1 MEKSTRD
8 VCSYATNSTMQL
20 LTSTL
25 VTSAVLA
32 AGALAVNA
40 TGDVLNGVPVIHD
53 LNLADVPAQTVSRYY
68 LRVGELNGGHPV
80 HIPVMVA
87 RGTAESLETGKKLS
101 LSAAIHGDEL
111 NPVRVVQRVF
121 EQLKDQVATLNGTVI
136 GLPTI
141 NPMGIY
147 LNQRNYFTS
156 GASGMLTNVNRV
168 FPGTAA
174 SDGGSGPRILA
185 YNIWNYVWGNASQV
199 DVGIDLHTPSSGGDT
214 SLWCYADWRLPY
226 VERLSKLLQPD
237 TLKVDPG
244 EPGSIETT
252 FVNYKVPSLTVEMG
266 QAKIWNNSLIDRT
279 VDFVNRVLVDLNM
292 VESNTTVE
300 PDLTNVYIANTFH
313 STWSQYGGFVERL
326 VEVDQPVTKGQAIAH
341 VRNPFGDI
349 LETLYS
355 PADGRM
361 FQSPRDP
368 SIEPGGSVGQIA
380 YNSTD
385 PKCADGCVL
394 SGPARR

>member
-1 MEKSTRD
+1 
-8 VCSYATNSTMQL
+8 MQL
-20 LTSTL
+20 ISRIA
-25 VTSAVLA
+25 VTA
-32 AGALAVNA
+32 AFVGSVAAVNF

-53 LNLADVPAQTVSRYY
+53 LNLADVPPQAVTKYY
-68 LRVGELNGGHPV
+68 LRAGEINGGHPV

-87 RGTAESLETGKKLS
+87 RGPAGTLETGKKLS

-111 NPVRVVQRVF
+111 NPVRVVQRIF
-121 EQLKDQVATLNGTVI
+121 EQLQGQVATLNGTVI

-147 LNQRNYFTS
+147 LNQRNYFTAS
-156 GASGMLTNVNRV
+156 ASGSLTNVNRV

-174 SDGGSGPRILA
+174 TDGGSGPQLLA
-185 YNIWNYVWGNASQV
+185 YNIWNYVWGNTSQV
-199 DVGIDLHTPSSGGDT
+199 DVGLDLHTPSSGGDT

-237 TLKVDPG
+237 TLKIDPG

-252 FVNYKVPSLTVEMG
+252 FVDYQVPSITVEMG
-266 QAKIWNNSLIDRT
+266 QAKVWNNSLIDRT
-279 VDFVNRVLVDLNM
+279 VDFVNRVLIDLKITP
-292 VESNTTVE
+292 SNTTVE
-300 PDLTNVYIANTFH
+300 PDLSKVYIANTFH
-313 STWSQYGGFVERL
+313 TTYTQYGGFVEQL
-326 VEVDQPVTKGQAIAH
+326 VHVDEPVTKGQPIAH

-349 LETLYS
+349 IETLYS
-355 PADGRM
+355 PETGRM

-368 SIEPGGSVGQIA
+368 SVEPGASVGQIA

-385 PKCADGCVL
+385 PACADGCIL
-394 SGPARR
+394 SGPSRR